1 MAWAEEQIN
10 EPQKAAMIASFF
22 TCGFPIVSL
31 CRCGTLPL
39 VGDQPVP
46 GSVITPE

>member
-1 MAWAEEQIN
+1 LAWAEEQKN

-31 CRCGTLPL
+31 CRSGRLPL
-39 VGDQPVP
+39 VSDPPVP
-46 GSVITPE
+46 TA